1 MVSVSDQ
8 LISCPVMNV
17 LFGTM
22 MSLRSKSVMV
32 VARMRI
38 LLTVPDRLPMVMVS
52 PIRTGRSN
60 RIMMPEMKLAKIS
73 CMPKPRPTDSAATS
87 HCNLSQLTPRVDSV
101 ETKPTPAI
109 T

>member
-1 MVSVSDQ
+1 
-8 LISCPVMNV
+8 
-17 LFGTM
+17 

-73 CMPKPRPTDSAATS
+73 CMPKPSPTDSAATS
-87 HCNLSQLTPRVDSV
+87 HCSLSQLTPRVDRVLTMPMPTMVYDNSV
-101 ETKPTPAI
+101 VVA
-109 T
+109 